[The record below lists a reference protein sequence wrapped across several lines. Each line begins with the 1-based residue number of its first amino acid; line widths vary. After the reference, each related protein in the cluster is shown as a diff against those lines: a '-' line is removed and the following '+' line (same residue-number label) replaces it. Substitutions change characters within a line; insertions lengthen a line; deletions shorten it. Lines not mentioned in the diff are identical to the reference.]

1 MVASIE
7 YDYLIIFLLIY
18 RNSSFISSLF
28 WFHFTVEEQSSI
40 AYDHLRQSY
49 DSS

>member
-1 MVASIE
+1 MVASLE
-7 YDYLIIFLLIY
+7 YDYLFIFLFIY
-18 RNSSFISSLF
+18 KNFSPLKNR
-28 WFHFTVEEQSSI
+28 VAV